1 MYEIFYGLKEKP
13 FEITPD
19 PDFFFASENHKEG
32 LANLKYAIKEGKSF
46 TVLTGEVGSGKTILI
61 RKLLNQLN
69 GVARTTYIFNPIMN
83 RSDFLEFICRDL
95 GVEVPEG
102 LSDGKLVSA
111 LHEFLLQCYER
122 REKVFLIIDEAQAMD
137 PDLLDLVRMLTNLET
152 SKSKLLNVILMGQP
166 ELTDILNTD
175 RFRPLKQR
183 VTVRFDLK
191 PLTREETAEYILYR
205 IKRARSR
212 DLRIFDKGSIDE
224 IFRYSKGIPR
234 LINVICDNALLTGFA
249 RGAKRLNK
257 GVIRD
262 VIREL
267 DVSNKPKS
275 ENRAKLHP
283 AMAFLAAAVVIM
295 AIVWGYHSGILKILG
310 EMIHG

>member
-1 MYEIFYGLKEKP
+1 MYETFYGLKEKP

-19 PDFFFASENHKEG
+19 PDFFFASENHREG

-46 TVLTGEVGSGKTILI
+46 TVITGEVGSGKTILI
-61 RKLLNQLN
+61 RKLLNQLKS
-69 GVARTTYIFNPIMN
+69 VARTSYIFNPIMN
-83 RSDFLEFICRDL
+83 RNDFLAFVCRDL
-95 GVEVPEG
+95 GMEIQEG
-102 LSDGKLVSA
+102 LSDGMLVSA

-122 REKVFLIIDEAQAMD
+122 KEKVFLIIDEAQAMD

-166 ELTDILNTD
+166 ELTDILNTQ

-191 PLTREETAEYILYR
+191 PLSREETGEYILFR
-205 IKRARSR
+205 IKKARSR
-212 DLRIFDKGSIDE
+212 DLRIFDKGAIDE
-224 IFRYSKGIPR
+224 IYKFSKGIPR

-257 GVIRD
+257 RVIKD
-262 VIREL
+262 VVKEL
-267 DVSNKPKS
+267 DVTNTPESPPKL
-275 ENRAKLHP
+275 RP
-283 AMAFLAAAVVIM
+283 AMAFLIAAVVVM
-295 AIVWGYHSGILKILG
+295 GIVWGYYSGIFKILG
-310 EMIHG
+310 EILHG

>member
-19 PDFFFASENHKEG
+19 PDFFFSSENHQEG

-69 GVARTTYIFNPIMN
+69 GVARTSYIFNPIMN
-83 RSDFLEFICRDL
+83 RTDFLEFICRDL
-95 GVEVPEG
+95 GMDIPDG
-102 LSDGKLVSA
+102 LSDGKLVAA
-111 LHEFLLQCYER
+111 LHEFLLQCYEK
-122 REKVFLIIDEAQAMD
+122 REKVFLIVDEAQAMD
-137 PDLLDLVRMLTNLET
+137 PDLLDLVRMLNNLET

-166 ELTDILNTD
+166 ELTDILNTE
-175 RFRPLKQR
+175 RFKPLKQR

-191 PLTREETAEYILYR
+191 PLNREETGQYILFR
-205 IKRARSR
+205 IKKAKSR

-224 IFRYSKGIPR
+224 IYKYSRGIPR
-234 LINVICDNALLTGFA
+234 LINVVCDNALLTGFS
-249 RGAKRLNK
+249 RGAKRLNR
-257 GVIRD
+257 GVIKD
-262 VIREL
+262 VVSEL
-267 DVSNKPKS
+267 DVTNKPES
-275 ENRAKLHP
+275 RAKLHP
-283 AMAFLAAAVVIM
+283 AMAFLIA
-295 AIVWGYHSGILKILG
+295 AIVVMGLVWSYYSGILKIVG